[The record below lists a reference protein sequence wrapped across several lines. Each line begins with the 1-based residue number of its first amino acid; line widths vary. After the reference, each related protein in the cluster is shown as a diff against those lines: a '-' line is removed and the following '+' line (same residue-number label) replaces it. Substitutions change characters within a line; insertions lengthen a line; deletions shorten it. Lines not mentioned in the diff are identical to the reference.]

1 MMINMFSFFFI
12 YACALRSYLL
22 VALEQ
27 NVFHLDVE
35 RSGDGASNKVIP
47 HVVVFSF
54 GLAYILIDESE
65 DWIVIFEG
73 HGILV
78 KA

>member
-1 MMINMFSFFFI
+1 MINVFSLFFI
-12 YACALRSYLL
+12 YACPLGRYLL

-27 NVFHLDVE
+27 NVLHFDVE
-35 RSGDGASNKVIP
+35 RTRDGATNKVIP

-54 GLAYILIDESE
+54 RLAYILIDESE

-73 HGILV
+73 HGILFV
-78 KA
+78 A